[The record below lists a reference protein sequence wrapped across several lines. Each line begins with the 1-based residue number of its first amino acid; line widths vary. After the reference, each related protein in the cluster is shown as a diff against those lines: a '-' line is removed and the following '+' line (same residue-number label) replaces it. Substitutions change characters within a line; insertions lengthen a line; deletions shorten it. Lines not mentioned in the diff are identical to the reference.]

1 MDLER
6 RLREYF
12 NINYLERKETMYIC
26 RSLLLNGY
34 SNTSFEVLEDC
45 DPSLLL
51 KREKWY
57 FELLKPQYNIAKEP
71 GSPMLGRNHSEEAK
85 TLISEARKGQNHP
98 LFGQNHSEET
108 QTKMSFVRFLRHKE
122 TFKTCGAREAHKAK
136 TLSEE
141 TKAKISEARGQVVE
155 VLDIETN
162 EKTTYSSG
170 RQAAKALG
178 CDQKTVCYYIK
189 SKKLFQ
195 GRYLIGKFSSS

>member
-1 MDLER
+1 MLSGKTYIGSSVDLER

-34 SNTSFEVLEDC
+34 SNFSLEILEYC

-57 FELLKPQYNIAKEP
+57 FELLKPQYNISKEP
-71 GSPMLGRNHSEEAK
+71 GSPMLGRNHSEGAK

-98 LFGQNHSEET
+98 LFGKTHSEET
-108 QTKMSFVRFLRHKE
+108 QTKMS
-122 TFKTCGAREAHKAK
+122 EAHKGK

-178 CDQKTVCYYIK
+178 CDQKNGLLLYK
-189 SKKLFQ
+189 E
-195 GRYLIGKFSSS
+195 

>member
-34 SNTSFEVLEDC
+34 SNFSLEILEYC

-57 FELLKPQYNIAKEP
+57 FELLKPQYNISKEP

-108 QTKMSFVRFLRHKE
+108 QTKMS
-122 TFKTCGAREAHKAK
+122 EAHKGK

-195 GRYLIGKFSSS
+195 GRYLIGKISSS